1 MQKLLKLPVGIENF
15 KEIRSEGFY
24 YVDKTGLIEQL
35 LGSWCKVNLF
45 TRPRRFGKT
54 LNMSMLQCFF
64 ETGCEKELFA
74 GLKIAENQQ
83 FCEQYMGKF
92 PVLFISLKNVEAAT
106 WQEAQVN
113 LAKLINKE
121 ARRFQFLTES
131 EKLTEIDRR
140 LYASLLDPEME
151 RSTIANGLQELTE
164 LLEKHY
170 GKKVIVLIDEYDVP
184 LDKAFEHGYYDEMI
198 ALMCGMLG
206 SVLKTNDSL
215 QFAVLTG
222 CLRIAKESV
231 FTGLNNFKVYS
242 VTDTAYDEFF
252 GFTDQEV
259 RDMLQ
264 TYGLDSDYQTV
275 KAWYD
280 GYSFGNENIYCPWDV
295 INYCADH
302 VHDRQTKLQNYW
314 LNTSG
319 NAIVRR
325 FVDKADLQTRNEIE
339 QLIAGETI
347 RKEIR
352 QELTYNE
359 LDKSIENLW
368 SVLFT
373 TGYLTKE
380 KQSEDGLYELK
391 IPNMEIMDL
400 FIRQIQEW
408 FRDTVSADKTTL
420 NEFCDAFPAGEAEK
434 IEQMLGDYLWNMIS
448 VRDNAV
454 KEKKENFYH
463 GLLLG
468 LLRFRE
474 DWYIKSNAESGEGY
488 SDILIEIPKKKT
500 GIVIELKYASQ
511 GKMNEACETALEQIE
526 HNQYA
531 EKLKEDGMKTIL
543 SYGIACYKK
552 ECVVCC
558 KNYCRVEKG
567 V

>member
-35 LGSWCKVNLF
+35 LGNWCKVNLF

-106 WQEAQVN
+106 WQEAQAN

-140 LYASLLDPEME
+140 LYASLLDPGME

-198 ALMCGMLG
+198 ALMRGMLG

-242 VTDTAYDEFF
+242 VTDTAYDKFF

-280 GYSFGNENIYCPWDV
+280 GYSFGNENIT
-295 INYCADH
+295 
-302 VHDRQTKLQNYW
+302 VHGMSSITVPIMFMTGK
-314 LNTSG
+314 
-319 NAIVRR
+319 
-325 FVDKADLQTRNEIE
+325 RNCRI
-339 QLIAGETI
+339 
-347 RKEIR
+347 
-352 QELTYNE
+352 
-359 LDKSIENLW
+359 
-368 SVLFT
+368 
-373 TGYLTKE
+373 TG
-380 KQSEDGLYELK
+380 
-391 IPNMEIMDL
+391 
-400 FIRQIQEW
+400 
-408 FRDTVSADKTTL
+408 
-420 NEFCDAFPAGEAEK
+420 
-434 IEQMLGDYLWNMIS
+434 
-448 VRDNAV
+448 
-454 KEKKENFYH
+454 
-463 GLLLG
+463 
-468 LLRFRE
+468 
-474 DWYIKSNAESGEGY
+474 
-488 SDILIEIPKKKT
+488 
-500 GIVIELKYASQ
+500 
-511 GKMNEACETALEQIE
+511 
-526 HNQYA
+526 
-531 EKLKEDGMKTIL
+531 
-543 SYGIACYKK
+543 
-552 ECVVCC
+552 
-558 KNYCRVEKG
+558 
-567 V
+567 